1 MIKETE
7 THRYAEYVDNHLDLL
22 LPGAIAVWQQHH
34 NLLKKSFR
42 SSLTDEEVQRLNQLG
57 DYTLQTEAA
66 LVPHLLT
73 YPKLIK
79 GWHPIFEIE
88 EFIKKQNWMPHLTQK
103 PRSSDP
109 DSFFAQ
115 PLTDQMQAVLLYA
128 MTQMNQNRFMQI
140 LSTPCLAE
148 QKFEPSKTVRV
159 FQDINLRDR
168 N

>member
-1 MIKETE
+1 MIREPE

-57 DYTLQTEAA
+57 DYTLQAEAA

-128 MTQMNQNRFMQI
+128 MTQISHATLNKILTTPSLSEQNFV
-140 LSTPCLAE
+140 PG
-148 QKFEPSKTVRV
+148 KTVR
-159 FQDINLRDR
+159 FIGNLNLRDR
-168 N
+168 D